1 MEIRKGYVQVN
12 AEQLAHVLDQVD
24 GSINPGHHNAK
35 SVRLLLSKLRQRIRS
50 KNQDFLAA
58 NPIAAFDLKSDKHQD
73 LLRQQRYARES
84 QALCHRVGQLVSFM
98 YSGTMRMAEI
108 KGPSKRGKSFILLN
122 MLPLPI
128 IPAYGN
134 FSRDESISGGKDK
147 FSIHLSSL
155 LRNDQGH
162 IVTVKKEDCNVQ

>member
-35 SVRLLLSKLRQRIRS
+35 TVRPLLSKLRQRIRN

-58 NPIAAFDLKSDKHQD
+58 NPIAAFDLKSDKHKE
-73 LLRQQRYARES
+73 LLSNQKYARES
-84 QALCHRVGQLVSFM
+84 QALCHRVGQLVSFT
-98 YSGTMRMAEI
+98 YGCNTRLAEI
-108 KGPSKRGKSFILLN
+108 KGPSNRGKQFIMVN
-122 MLPLPI
+122 MLPMPTTLVR
-128 IPAYGN
+128 GN
-134 FSRDESISGGKDK
+134 FTTDETITTGKDK
-147 FSIHLSSL
+147 FCIHLSVL
-155 LRNDQGH
+155 LRNDKGH